1 MSTTTENSSLVTKFL
16 KKKYAKTLGEI
27 IADIG
32 ANTLH
37 QIKVLTSEDGKFKGM
52 PESVVPIKDDVDIG
66 LKRVKEMLERDEYPL
81 TNDTLEVCYP
91 FSKVG
96 KEFTTPHF
104 TIAVEPLPGR
114 KLSGFTITLSQTVL
128 DQLDDIELSDGSK
141 EEKILEK
148 LEKHWNEK
156 NLREK
161 IKVKFVYND
170 GELGSEDPVMFSV
183 WFAGTLAKKYLSW
196 CKEKMA
202 TSSKSSADKKSGTT
216 KKRGRHS
223 DSDSDADSY
232 GSPNSK
238 APKSTSRFS
247 KMTLEEF
254 HRHTRGLSIDKIA
267 EIYGD
272 YR

>member
-1 MSTTTENSSLVTKFL
+1 MSTTTKNSSPVTKFL
-16 KKKYAKTLGEI
+16 KKKFTETLEEI
-27 IADIG
+27 IANIG

-37 QIKVLTSEDGKFKGM
+37 QIKGLISEDGKFKGM
-52 PESVVPIKDDVDIG
+52 PETLVPLKDDVDIG

-81 TNDTLEVCYP
+81 TNDDTLEVCYP

-96 KEFTTPHF
+96 KEFTTPYF
-104 TIAVEPLPGR
+104 TVAVRPLPGR
-114 KLSGFTITLSQTVL
+114 KLSGFNITLSKKVL
-128 DQLDDIELSDGSK
+128 DQLDDIELSDDSK

-156 NLREK
+156 NLSEK
-161 IKVKFVYND
+161 IKVEFVYND
-170 GELGSEDPVMFSV
+170 GEFGSEDPVMFSV

-202 TSSKSSADKKSGTT
+202 TSSKSSADNSGTT
-216 KKRGRHS
+216 NKRQR
-223 DSDSDADSY
+223 DSDADSY

-247 KMTLEEF
+247 EMTLEEF
-254 HRHTRGLSIDKIA
+254 QKHTQGYSMGQLA
-267 EIYGD
+267 EIYGNFS
-272 YR
+272 

>member
-1 MSTTTENSSLVTKFL
+1 MYITFKKLYSFYLKFYIL
-16 KKKYAKTLGEI
+16 FCQDKI
-27 IADIG
+27 
-32 ANTLH
+32 
-37 QIKVLTSEDGKFKGM
+37 
-52 PESVVPIKDDVDIG
+52 ESVVPIKDDVDIG

-104 TIAVEPLPGR
+104 TIAVKPLPGR
-114 KLSGFTITLSQTVL
+114 KLSGFNITLSKKVL

-247 KMTLEEF
+247 GMNLEEF
-254 HRHTRGLSIDKIA
+254 QKHIKGYSMGQLA
-267 EIYGD
+267 EIYGNFN
-272 YR
+272 